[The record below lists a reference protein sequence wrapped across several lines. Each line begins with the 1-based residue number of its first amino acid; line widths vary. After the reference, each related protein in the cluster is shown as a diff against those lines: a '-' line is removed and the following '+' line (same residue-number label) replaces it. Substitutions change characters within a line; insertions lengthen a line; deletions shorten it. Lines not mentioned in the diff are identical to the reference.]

1 MQHGRLFYVNPGPH
15 GYGWLNADQRRPR
28 PSAHCWPAG
37 SLRLASHPFVPPGEY
52 HVAVIERVDSRSIH
66 PGERITD
73 ELLDSLRSGLAAG
86 MYLPNPAGP
95 SLGTIR

>member
-1 MQHGRLFYVNPGPH
+1 M
-15 GYGWLNADQRRPR
+15 
-28 PSAHCWPAG
+28 
-37 SLRLASHPFVPPGEY
+37 
-52 HVAVIERVDSRSIH
+52 IERVDSRSIH